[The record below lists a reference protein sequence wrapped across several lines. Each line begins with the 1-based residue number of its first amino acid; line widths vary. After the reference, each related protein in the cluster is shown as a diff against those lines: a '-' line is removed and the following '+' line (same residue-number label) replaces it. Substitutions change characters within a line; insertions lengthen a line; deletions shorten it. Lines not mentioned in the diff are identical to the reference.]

1 VGIAVVAV
9 AVLAAG
15 AGLLWPL
22 RGLHVTAV
30 SMSVVD
36 GQVSV
41 AVTVSEVPR
50 RCTTRIAVLD
60 TSVTAPWSGGT
71 VHALL
76 TPTVADAD
84 AGSAVPVV
92 VTTGGCLRATRVRTT
107 VRLHPSA

>member
-1 VGIAVVAV
+1 MLAV
-9 AVLAAG
+9 ALLAAG

-30 SMSVVD
+30 SMAVVD

-84 AGSAVPVV
+84 AEGRRSWSRPAGACARPASDD
-92 VTTGGCLRATRVRTT
+92 G
-107 VRLHPSA
+107 RLHPSA